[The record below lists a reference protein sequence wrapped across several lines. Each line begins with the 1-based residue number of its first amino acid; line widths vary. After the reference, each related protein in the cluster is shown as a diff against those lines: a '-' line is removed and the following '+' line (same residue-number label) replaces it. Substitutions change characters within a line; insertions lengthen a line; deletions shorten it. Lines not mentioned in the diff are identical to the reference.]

1 MKHSEVTEL
10 FENHV
15 LQTYGR
21 FPLTF
26 VKGKGQHLWDSEGKR
41 YLDMGG
47 GIAVNILGHAHPDL
61 QKALSEQAQ
70 TLWHCSNLYQH
81 PLQGELAEALVHRIG
96 DGKIFFSNSGAES
109 NEGLYKLAR
118 RYGHSEGRHEIITF
132 KQSFHGRTLAGIAA
146 TGQEKVQEGF
156 GPLVSGFQHAVFN
169 DLRSVEERISPSTVA
184 VMLEGIQGEGGIHPA
199 TPEFLLGLR
208 ELCDTHQ
215 LLLLWDGVQCGH
227 YRTGFFQS
235 FQSLLHHQEADT
247 SFLPDAI
254 SMAKSLGGGFPIG
267 AFWVRQPFSTLLGPG
282 SHGTTYGGNPLA
294 CSVAS
299 RILQLIQEQSLD
311 QNALKMGSRL
321 QEGLHKLQL
330 QFPDKIDEVRGMGLM
345 LGIVLRNDGATDSAP
360 SMALVKSLHQEGM
373 LTIPSGTHVVRFLPA
388 LNIQP
393 HEVDEALHLLEHT
406 LSKH

>member
-26 VKGKGQHLWDSEGKR
+26 VKGKGQYVWDSEGKR

-61 QKALSEQAQ
+61 QKALSEQSQ

-81 PLQGELAEALVHRIG
+81 RWQGELAEALVHRIG

-118 RYGHSEGRHEIITF
+118 RYGHAEGRHEIITF

-146 TGQEKVQEGF
+146 TGQAKVQEGF
-156 GPLVSGFQHAVFN
+156 GPLVSGFQHAEFN
-169 DLRSVEERISPSTVA
+169 DLRSVKEKISPSTVA

-227 YRTGFFQS
+227 YRTGFFS
-235 FQSLLHHQEADT
+235 
-247 SFLPDAI
+247 
-254 SMAKSLGGGFPIG
+254 K
-267 AFWVRQPFSTLLGPG
+267 FSKP
-282 SHGTTYGGNPLA
+282 
-294 CSVAS
+294 
-299 RILQLIQEQSLD
+299 
-311 QNALKMGSRL
+311 
-321 QEGLHKLQL
+321 
-330 QFPDKIDEVRGMGLM
+330 
-345 LGIVLRNDGATDSAP
+345 SAP
-360 SMALVKSLHQEGM
+360 S
-373 LTIPSGTHVVRFLPA
+373 
-388 LNIQP
+388 
-393 HEVDEALHLLEHT
+393 
-406 LSKH
+406 